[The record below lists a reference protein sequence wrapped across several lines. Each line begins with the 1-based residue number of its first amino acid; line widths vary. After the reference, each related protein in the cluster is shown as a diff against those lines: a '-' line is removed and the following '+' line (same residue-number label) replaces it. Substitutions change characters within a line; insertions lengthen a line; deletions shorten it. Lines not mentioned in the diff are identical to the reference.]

1 MRICIGIDA
10 AKVTHWAVG
19 IDEGGRVV
27 LDRPG
32 ENDAQAIDTRV
43 VELRGRGGGVGIG
56 RGVVGSVAPFRQAKL
71 LAEGVVLV
79 HTPRLAGNRPRQG

>member
-27 LDRPG
+27 LDRAG
-32 ENDAQAIDTRV
+32 ENDAQAIDAQVAQLRARDGEV
-43 VELRGRGGGVGIG
+43 VVGRD
-56 RGVVGSVAPFRQAKL
+56 VVGSFGPVHEARL
-71 LAEGVVLV
+71 LA
-79 HTPRLAGNRPRQG
+79 AG